1 MSESD
6 EEPERLENQDP
17 NFEEDFGGKE
27 WPFSGKRGP
36 DEIPLPT
43 GAACVKINDVS
54 GGLSEKFRDFSFGG
68 QGDQLPAI
76 PGIFVDGVGPVP
88 VPLWEERAQ
97 RLIEKCEKS
106 PFGHNIGTKMDENV
120 RKSWELQPDHVQ
132 FRNPMWKTGMEK
144 MAATIADRLGYKDIP
159 LHCVLY
165 KLLVYGEGGHFL
177 KHQDTEKKD
186 GMIATLV
193 VQPPSLHEGGDLE
206 CGNSTLV
213 SVFFSKF
220 FSRVK
225 EKHAV
230 VLDIAKLVRKFAWG
244 VIGKALLEALIC
256 VDWNQDDIYV
266 MQTTLAVVRALE
278 RGQAQQDLL
287 SFAVGKAE
295 SLPDDRLISSR
306 SLEELWRLVLS
317 DSDDGILSTLSRK
330 FERMNPRLS
339 APAVEIF
346 SRYLRDNH
354 LPEERR
360 ALLVAILSC
369 HSG

>member
-43 GAACVKINDVS
+43 GAACVKINDVL

-106 PFGHNIGTKMDENV
+106 PFGHNMGTKMDENV

-193 VQPPSLHEGGDLE
+193 VQPPSLHEGGDLVVYRH
-206 CGNSTLV
+206 GTVMISGKPMGLQRTYPIMLFITLTQ
-213 SVFFSKF
+213 
-220 FSRVK
+220 
-225 EKHAV
+225 
-230 VLDIAKLVRKFAWG
+230 
-244 VIGKALLEALIC
+244 
-256 VDWNQDDIYV
+256 N
-266 MQTTLAVVRALE
+266 MQ
-278 RGQAQQDLL
+278 
-287 SFAVGKAE
+287 
-295 SLPDDRLISSR
+295 
-306 SLEELWRLVLS
+306 WR
-317 DSDDGILSTLSRK
+317 
-330 FERMNPRLS
+330 E
-339 APAVEIF
+339 
-346 SRYLRDNH
+346 
-354 LPEERR
+354 
-360 ALLVAILSC
+360 
-369 HSG
+369 